1 LAAEVLSPSSTA
13 VEMRDRRSICLEN
26 GCLEFWVVDP
36 KRREVE
42 VWTPD
47 GHSVTSRGGQQI
59 PLFFAVG
66 SKLAVDVIFE

>member
-1 LAAEVLSPSSTA
+1 MVTWTGSELAAEVLSPSSTA

-26 GCLEFWVVDP
+26 GCLEF
-36 KRREVE
+36 
-42 VWTPD
+42 WTPD